1 MTQLEGLYRPR
12 LSSVARRARSGAR
25 TVRTNRLGPETL
37 WLPGRQAGFASAFEP
52 ARLNGSWSLVGGRMQ
67 SPINEVDA
75 IAAAGIEAALESP
88 TVFQGVEDPIGD
100 HNEDKYDD

>member
-1 MTQLEGLYRPR
+1 
-12 LSSVARRARSGAR
+12 
-25 TVRTNRLGPETL
+25 
-37 WLPGRQAGFASAFEP
+37 
-52 ARLNGSWSLVGGRMQ
+52 MQ

-100 HNEDKYDD
+100 HNEDKYDDQNNKIDERLMPVATTVFITGGWVSIAEFVPHLCFFHGELNQRGPS

>member
-1 MTQLEGLYRPR
+1 
-12 LSSVARRARSGAR
+12 
-25 TVRTNRLGPETL
+25 
-37 WLPGRQAGFASAFEP
+37 
-52 ARLNGSWSLVGGRMQ
+52 MQ

-100 HNEDKYDD
+100 HNEDKYDDQNNKINERLMPVATTVFITGGWVLHSPICAPPLFFSRRAQSTRAKLKRLMK

>member
-1 MTQLEGLYRPR
+1 
-12 LSSVARRARSGAR
+12 
-25 TVRTNRLGPETL
+25 
-37 WLPGRQAGFASAFEP
+37 
-52 ARLNGSWSLVGGRMQ
+52 MQ

-100 HNEDKYDD
+100 HNEDKYDDQNNKINERLMPVATAVFITGGWVLHSPICAPPLFFHGELNQRGPRLKG

>member
-1 MTQLEGLYRPR
+1 
-12 LSSVARRARSGAR
+12 
-25 TVRTNRLGPETL
+25 
-37 WLPGRQAGFASAFEP
+37 
-52 ARLNGSWSLVGGRMQ
+52 MQ

-100 HNEDKYDD
+100 HNEDKYDDQNNKIIERLMPVATTVWVLHSPICAPPLFFSRRARH